1 MYQVGNIY
9 VIAATA
15 VIGGGLFGEGFVDM
29 GRGSTR
35 LTASRRL

>member
-15 VIGGGLFGEGFVDM
+15 VIGGGLFGRLALD
-29 GRGSTR
+29 RG
-35 LTASRRL
+35 LEFLGANDGA